1 MPEDQKQGSQ
11 HGSARI
17 EPIFD
22 ASGALRRATSGKPAQ
37 MEASVPAT
45 PLRNRLTNDHQS

>member
-1 MPEDQKQGSQ
+1 MPEDQKRRPQS
-11 HGSARI
+11 GSARI

-22 ASGALRRATSGKPAQ
+22 ASGALRRSTGDKGQQ
-37 MEASVPAT
+37 MEASVPAS